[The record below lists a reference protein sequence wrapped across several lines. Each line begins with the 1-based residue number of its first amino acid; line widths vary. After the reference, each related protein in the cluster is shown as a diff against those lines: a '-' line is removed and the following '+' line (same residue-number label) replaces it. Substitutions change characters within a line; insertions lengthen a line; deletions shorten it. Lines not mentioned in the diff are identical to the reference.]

1 MSSVRR
7 DANACAGVKFHY
19 PLRDLLKSELVNY
32 VSLELPGAPAPLLP
46 LCVAYS
52 AQPKH
57 SAAGAASGRN
67 ITIDELM
74 TQYFESIETQY
85 PSIVANVVRTA
96 GKLQPLRGNAN
107 GESCRICGLP
117 GDGAGGDMTLS
128 ALTLNA
134 QANDGGKPD
143 NGNKRS
149 GMCYGCA
156 RSTYGAA
163 SYDWPLEP

>member
-1 MSSVRR
+1 M
-7 DANACAGVKFHY
+7 
-19 PLRDLLKSELVNY
+19 NY
-32 VSLELPGAPAPLLP
+32 VSLSLPASRGPLLP
-46 LCVAYS
+46 LCAAYS

-57 SAAGAASGRN
+57 SAASAASGRN

-96 GKLQPLRGNAN
+96 GKLQPLRGSAD
-107 GESCRICGLP
+107 GGHCMICGLP

-134 QANDGGKPD
+134 GANEGEKPR

-149 GMCYGCA
+149 DMCYGCA

>member
-1 MSSVRR
+1 M
-7 DANACAGVKFHY
+7 
-19 PLRDLLKSELVNY
+19 NY
-32 VSLELPGAPAPLLP
+32 VSVSLPGSREPLLA
-46 LCVAYS
+46 LCAAYS

-57 SAAGAASGRN
+57 SAASAASGRN

-96 GKLQPLRGNAN
+96 GKLKPPPPGSAD
-107 GESCRICGLP
+107 GGPCMICGLP

-134 QANDGGKPD
+134 GVNEGEKPG

-149 GMCYGCA
+149 DMCYGCA